1 MNKTDKF
8 LKELSNNF
16 IYILLLLVCI
26 VYPLTRLF
34 EIDKTGKSVLDIL
47 ANIGISFLVALS
59 ISVLWGEKGTENG
72 LQAKQY
78 LDTKDNYNDAV
89 EEITP
94 YIEKIDKGCDYINEN
109 DKIKK
114 QTVILKR
121 VGLSY
126 EKFM

>member
-47 ANIGISFLVALS
+47 ASIGISFLVALS

-109 DKIKK
+109 DKIKNR
-114 QTVILKR
+114 QL
-121 VGLSY
+121 Y
-126 EKFM
+126 